1 MTFPA
6 INENEIV
13 AYYDQC
19 EVDFALVRQLKTH
32 HNMHYGYWEKGTRR
46 MRQAMNLMNRKL
58 AELAKISPVDKVL
71 DAGCG
76 VGGSAIYLAKNIGCR
91 VHGITLS
98 EKQVHSCR
106 RNARFQGVDNLTE
119 FDRRNYLSTDF
130 PDNSFDVVWAI
141 ESVCYAFEKKDFL
154 KEAYRVLRPGGRLVV
169 ADFFS
174 VPLKE
179 GSPEAR
185 LMDKWTDTWAIK
197 SYEVTEAFHRKM
209 QEVGFRDASVKD
221 VTERV
226 LPSIKRLY
234 YSFFP
239 GIVIT
244 SVSRIFGKR
253 NRLRI
258 ANIWSTYYQYKAWKK
273 GLWRYNF
280 FSGVKP

>member
-106 RNARFQGVDNLTE
+106 GARI
-119 FDRRNYLSTDF
+119 S
-130 PDNSFDVVWAI
+130 P
-141 ESVCYAFEKKDFL
+141 
-154 KEAYRVLRPGGRLVV
+154 RP
-169 ADFFS
+169 
-174 VPLKE
+174 
-179 GSPEAR
+179 
-185 LMDKWTDTWAIK
+185 
-197 SYEVTEAFHRKM
+197 
-209 QEVGFRDASVKD
+209 
-221 VTERV
+221 
-226 LPSIKRLY
+226 
-234 YSFFP
+234 
-239 GIVIT
+239 
-244 SVSRIFGKR
+244 
-253 NRLRI
+253 
-258 ANIWSTYYQYKAWKK
+258 
-273 GLWRYNF
+273 
-280 FSGVKP
+280 